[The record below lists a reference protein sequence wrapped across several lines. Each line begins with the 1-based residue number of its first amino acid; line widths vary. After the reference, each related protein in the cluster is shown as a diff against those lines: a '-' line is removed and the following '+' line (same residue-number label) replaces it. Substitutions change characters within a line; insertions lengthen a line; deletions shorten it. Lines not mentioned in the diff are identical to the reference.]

1 MRNLLRTDF
10 RRLLKSRSFLLA
22 LVGVTSLVYLCMF
35 FSSGTDGEASG
46 VSLCN
51 TLCSLSV
58 LMTPLFVSG
67 AYMLFVSAEFTG
79 GAIRNKL
86 IVGHRR
92 ANVFLSWNLVGL
104 ANGLIVS
111 AASLGSAALLIG
123 LFGDTTGLV
132 AKNVIAAS
140 VIIVCMLISKLCMSV
155 LISVIIPGAKG
166 MLFNYLLTYA
176 LLMFFVIMYDSAPD
190 SKIVNALS
198 RCFPEGQVT
207 SLNVSTMPDRPWLT
221 VVCALAFS
229 VLCVVLG
236 VYVFKRKDLS

>member
-10 RRLLKSRSFLLA
+10 RRLLKSRSFLVA
-22 LVGVTSLVYLCMF
+22 LVGVTAIVYLCMF
-35 FSSGTDGEASG
+35 FSSANAGEEPG
-46 VSLCN
+46 VSLVN
-51 TLCSLSV
+51 TICSISV
-58 LMTPLFVSG
+58 LMTPLFVGG

-92 ANVFLSWNLVGL
+92 TNVYLSWNLVGL
-104 ANGLIVS
+104 ADGLIVS

-123 LFGDTTGLV
+123 LFGDTSGLV
-132 AKNVIAAS
+132 AKNVIAAAAI
-140 VIIVCMLISKLCMSV
+140 VICMLVSKLCMSI

-176 LLMFFVIMYDSAPD
+176 LLMFFVIMYDAAPD
-190 SKIVNALS
+190 SKIVNYLS

-229 VLCVVLG
+229 ALCVVLG
-236 VYVFKRKDLS
+236 AYVFKRKDLS